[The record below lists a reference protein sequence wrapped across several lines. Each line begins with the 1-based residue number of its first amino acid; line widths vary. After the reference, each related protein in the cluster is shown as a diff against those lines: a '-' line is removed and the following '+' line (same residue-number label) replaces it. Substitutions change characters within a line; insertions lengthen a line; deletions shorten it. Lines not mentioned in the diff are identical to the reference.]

1 MTENVTSRLS
11 DLETPLRK
19 SAGLAYAVRCFAN
32 SGELSREAANA
43 LDALATTLLGELTD
57 ITDEWE
63 SILGA
68 MHLLDRGTNPG

>member
-1 MTENVTSRLS
+1 MTETVTSRLS

-32 SGELSREAANA
+32 SGS
-43 LDALATTLLGELTD
+43 ALATALLDELTD

-63 SILGA
+63 SIMGA
-68 MHLLDRGTNPG
+68 MNLLDRGANPD